1 MIKENQKLLNL
12 SQLLVDAI
20 IIAFSFLLAYNLRF
34 DDTWSPLIKHQIIEP
49 PRGYWR
55 NPEDYQ
61 TMLVLLIP
69 CYLILYRLFGMYDPK
84 RTAGRRSELWGLLKA
99 NTFGLIY
106 CVAVL
111 YLIKEPDFARL
122 FLIIFAGINLII
134 DYIFR
139 LSVMRILRKMR
150 RSGLNLKHIILV
162 GYSRTAEG
170 YIDRLRSHPEWGY
183 KVHGILDDRREI
195 GESYRKI
202 DIIGKIST
210 LEQILATNEYD
221 EIAIT
226 LSIDE
231 YSKLEQIVAIC
242 EKSGVHTKFI
252 PDYNHIIPT
261 KPYTEDL
268 DGLPVIHVRHVPLSS
283 SFNNTIKRL
292 VDVFGS
298 LVAITIFSIPML
310 IVACIVKFTSPGPL
324 IFKQTRIGLH
334 NREFQMYKFRSMRV
348 QNEADEKKAWTTQD
362 DPRVTPIGKFMRKTN
377 VDELPQL
384 FNVLVGDMSFV
395 GPRPE
400 REEIT
405 REYEQS
411 IPQFR
416 FRLKVKAGLTG
427 YAQVY
432 GQYNTVPYDK
442 LKLDLTYIE
451 NYSLWL
457 DLKLILLTVKILFQK
472 EKSEGVDDSQKTA
485 LKADAARQQEQAGK

>member
-20 IIAFSFLLAYNLRF
+20 IIAFAFLLAYNLRF
-34 DDTWSPLIKHQIIEP
+34 DDTWSPLIKYQIIEP

-55 NPEDYQ
+55 TPEDYQ
-61 TMLVLLIP
+61 TMLILLIP

-84 RTAGRRSELWGLLKA
+84 RTAGRRTELWGLLKA

-122 FLIIFAGINLII
+122 FLFMFAAINLII

-139 LSVMRILRKMR
+139 LFVMRTLRRMR

-183 KVHGILDDRREI
+183 KVHGILDDRCNK
-195 GESYRKI
+195 GDSYRKV
-202 DIIGKIST
+202 DIIGKINM
-210 LEQILATNEYD
+210 LEAILATNEYD

-231 YSKLEQIVAIC
+231 YSKLEGIVAIC

-268 DGLPVIHVRHVPLSS
+268 DGLP
-283 SFNNTIKRL
+283 
-292 VDVFGS
+292 
-298 LVAITIFSIPML
+298 AIPMI
-310 IVACIVKFTSPGPL
+310 IVACIVKITSPGPL
-324 IFKQTRIGLH
+324 IFKQDRVGLH
-334 NREFQMYKFRSMRV
+334 NREFKMYKFRSMRV
-348 QNEADEKKAWTTQD
+348 QNESEEKKAWTTQD

-377 VDELPQL
+377 IDELPQL
-384 FNVLVGDMSFV
+384 FNVLKGDMSMV

-400 REEIT
+400 RPYFVDKFKEV
-405 REYEQS
+405 
-411 IPQFR
+411 IPRYMIKHQVR
-416 FRLKVKAGLTG
+416 PGMTG
-427 YAQVY
+427 WAQVNGY
-432 GQYNTVPYDK
+432 RGDTSITKRIQCDLYYVENWT
-442 LKLDLTYIE
+442 LQLDF
-451 NYSLWL
+451 
-457 DLKLILLTVKILFQK
+457 KILFLTFFGRNVNK
-472 EKSEGVDDSQKTA
+472 NA
-485 LKADAARQQEQAGK
+485 Y